1 MTQELNDNTLHIN
14 QRKVL
19 NELINN
25 TSQTTDKAQQSTQD
39 ISNEINM
46 DFGKLTIN
54 GVNYDVSYSYKGK
67 NERSKE
73 RSFNE
78 QLYSNTSKILTAS
91 IISMYFGKVD
101 VNSVTLS
108 LVGYLFG
115 ERIFPILVTNYSLNY
130 AYKALF
136 N

>member
-19 NELINN
+19 NELLENSKCEGTQQEPENKVNIN
-25 TSQTTDKAQQSTQD
+25 
-39 ISNEINM
+39 
-46 DFGKLTIN
+46 FGDLTIN
-54 GVNYDVSYSYKGK
+54 DTPYSVRYSYKSNCK
-67 NERSKE
+67 SDSSKE

-78 QLYSNTSKILTAS
+78 QLYSRTSKILTAS

-115 ERIFPILVTNYSLNY
+115 ERIFPILVTNYSLGY
-130 AYKALF
+130 AYKAFF

>member
-25 TSQTTDKAQQSTQD
+25 TSQTTNKAQQS
-39 ISNEINM
+39 SKSELINM
-46 DFGKLTIN
+46 DFGNLTIN
-54 GVNYDVSYSYKGK
+54 GVTYSISYSYKGK
-67 NERSKE
+67 NEEKKE